1 MRCENCEY
9 FKVMY
14 APQIICGECWD
25 FGKAECRKH
34 NLEVDFRNYGKI
46 RRLTCIEDRDE
57 KKRKISEEV
66 EFYENRDRKKVI
78 IAKREVPRLSKA
90 FLGPIYQYTKLEGGD
105 HTKNRRHD

>member
-9 FKVMY
+9 FKILY
-14 APQIICGECWD
+14 APQIIGGECWD

-57 KKRKISEEV
+57 KNERSARKLN
-66 EFYENRDRKKVI
+66 FTKTGTGR
-78 IAKREVPRLSKA
+78 RL
-90 FLGPIYQYTKLEGGD
+90 L
-105 HTKNRRHD
+105 